1 MPDAS
6 SVSNQ
11 AHTQGVPVVR
21 SISWTATL
29 PQLAA
34 LSLAVT
40 MGWLLTRSAQGV
52 FFGSMAYL
60 IYSYASR
67 QIFAR
72 DHRKGVRL
80 SRTGRFGEAI
90 PFHQRSYDFFSH
102 HAWIDRFRAITMM
115 SPSAMSYREMALLN
129 IAFAHSQI
137 GDGKTAKAYYERAIQ
152 EFPQSGMARAAL
164 RFIHSVE
171 NSGAESLL

>member
-11 AHTQGVPVVR
+11 ANTRGVPVVR
-21 SISWTATL
+21 SISWPATI
-29 PQLAA
+29 PQLAT

-40 MGWLLTRSAQGV
+40 VGWLLTRSVQGV

-67 QIFAR
+67 LLLAR
-72 DHRKGVRL
+72 YHRQGVRR
-80 SRTGRFGEAI
+80 SRAGQFREAI
-90 PFHQRSYDFFSH
+90 PLHQQSYEFFSRH
-102 HAWIDRFRAITMM
+102 TWLDRYRAITMM
-115 SPSAMSYREMALLN
+115 SPSAMSYREMALIN
-129 IAFAHSQI
+129 IAFAHSQL
-137 GDGKTAKAYYERAIQ
+137 GDGKTAKAYYERALQ

-171 NSGAESLL
+171 NSNAESLL